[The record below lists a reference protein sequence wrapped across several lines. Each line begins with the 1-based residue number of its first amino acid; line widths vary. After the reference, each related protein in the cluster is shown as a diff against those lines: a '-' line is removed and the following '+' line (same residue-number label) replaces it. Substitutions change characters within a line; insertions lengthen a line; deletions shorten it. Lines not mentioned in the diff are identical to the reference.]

1 MYLIKGTSKL
11 LEKDSHTNSYQNLVL
26 LQNLYRLKTLGFD
39 YSDLF
44 VTNQQTSQ
52 QLPQNLEQLHAMI
65 DQCHL
70 CDLSKS
76 RRQSMHGY
84 GSINADLMIVDA
96 YVSLAED
103 EGNHYFA
110 GRSGASLVK
119 MVENVL
125 GLRIEDVFITHAV
138 KCKPLGGNTPSTSEW
153 KSCKPYLFR
162 QIELIR
168 PKAVMTLG
176 PEAYSL
182 LSGDESSFEQ
192 VRGHKID
199 FGNCTLVP
207 IHHPQFLLRNP
218 SHKAETLNDLLTVKS
233 CL

>member
-1 MYLIKGTSKL
+1 MICSKRTC
-11 LEKDSHTNSYQNLVL
+11 TNSYQNLVL
-26 LQNLYRLKTLGFD
+26 LQNLYRLKTLGFE

-44 VTNQQTSQ
+44 VTNRQSTQ
-52 QLPQNLEQLHAMI
+52 QLPQNLQQLHSMI

-84 GSINADLMIVDA
+84 GNANADLMIIDA

-103 EGNHYFA
+103 EGNRYYA
-110 GRSGASLVK
+110 GRSGTSLVK

-125 GLRIEDVFITHAV
+125 ELRTEDVFITHAV
-138 KCKPLGGNTPSTSEW
+138 KCKPLGTHTPSTSEW
-153 KSCKPYLFR
+153 KSCKPYLFK

-176 PEAYSL
+176 PEAYAL
-182 LSGDESSFEQ
+182 LSGDESGFEQ

-199 FGNCTLVP
+199 FGSYTLVP
-207 IHHPQFLLRNP
+207 IYHPQFLLRNP
-218 SHKAETLNDLLTVKS
+218 SLKAETLNDLHTLKS

>member
-1 MYLIKGTSKL
+1 
-11 LEKDSHTNSYQNLVL
+11 L
-26 LQNLYRLKTLGFD
+26 LQNLYRLKSLGFE

-44 VTNQQTSQ
+44 VTNRQNSQ
-52 QLPQNLEQLHAMI
+52 QLPQNLAQLHDVI

-76 RRQSMHGY
+76 RRQSMHGS
-84 GSINADLMIVDA
+84 GNPDADLMIVDA

-103 EGNHYFA
+103 EGNRYYT

-125 GLRIEDVFITHAV
+125 GMRIEDVFFTHAV
-138 KCKPLGGNTPSTSEW
+138 KCKPLGSQTPSNSEW
-153 KSCKPYLFR
+153 KSCKPYLFK

-168 PKAVMTLG
+168 PKVVMTLG
-176 PEAYSL
+176 PEAYAL
-182 LSGDESSFEQ
+182 LSGDESGFEK

-199 FGNCTLVP
+199 FGSYTLVP
-207 IHHPQFLLRNP
+207 IYHPQFLLRNP
-218 SHKAETLNDLLTVKS
+218 SLKTETLNDLYTVKS